1 MGSQGMRAQAKL
13 PASLQNPTLSR
24 RDLSAL
30 LPATDPRPALTVS
43 RGPMGHWFWVPR
55 SKCSSDVIPEDSGVG
70 VRGMVLPEGD
80 SRGRQSGALE
90 ERAIHAG
97 TDSVLTPP
105 LM

>member
-43 RGPMGHWFWVPR
+43 RGPMGHWSWVPR
-55 SKCSSDVIPEDSGVG
+55 SRCSSVVIPEDSGVG
-70 VRGMVLPEGD
+70 GWCCLKETQGW
-80 SRGRQSGALE
+80 GAGVGLWRSVPFM
-90 ERAIHAG
+90 RAQTRFSH
-97 TDSVLTPP
+97 P
-105 LM
+105 L